1 MSAAFPP
8 AAANLALDER
18 VAALRAAG
26 TDVLHLGFGESRLPV
41 HPLLAEALGRGAA
54 ANAYGPVAGRPEAR
68 AAVAGYFSRR
78 GLPTGPDQ
86 VVVGPGS
93 KPLLLAVVA
102 ALGGPVVL
110 PRPSWLTYAA
120 QAQVLGLGVEWVDAP
135 DGFGG
140 VADPALLDAHL
151 AGLSA
156 RPGAGPRP
164 TSVLLTSPDNPTG
177 TTAPDD
183 LVRAVV
189 EVAARHRL
197 TVVSDEIYADVVHS
211 SAARWRSP
219 ASVDEPRTVVLTG
232 LSKSLSLGG
241 WRVGAARFPDTVEGA
256 GLRDRVVSFASQSWS
271 NLAAPMQE
279 VAVTAFSEPPE
290 LVAYRERCTRLHGAV
305 ARAVHQ
311 VLVDRGVPCPVPTG
325 GFYVYPD
332 LRPCAD
338 RLAAHGVH
346 GSADLETF
354 LLEHHGVATLG
365 AHRFGARPGSLQL
378 RLATSMLYGET
389 RADQEATLA
398 ADDPGEVPHVAATLE
413 RLGATLDALF

>member
-1 MSAAFPP
+1 MSAALPP

-41 HPLLAEALGRGAA
+41 HPLLVEALGRGAG
-54 ANAYGPVAGRPEAR
+54 ANAYGPVAGRPQVR

-78 GLPTGPDQ
+78 GLRTVADQ

-93 KPLLLAVVA
+93 KPLLLAVLA

-120 QAQVLGLGVEWVDAP
+120 QAQVLGVDVEWVDAP
-135 DGFGG
+135 DGLGG
-140 VADPALLDAHL
+140 VTDPALLDVRLSDL
-151 AGLSA
+151 AA
-156 RPGAGPRP
+156 RPGDGHVPA
-164 TSVLLTSPDNPTG
+164 SVLLTSPDNPTG
-177 TTAPDD
+177 TTAPADM
-183 LVRAVV
+183 VRAVV
-189 EVAARHRL
+189 EVAVRHGL
-197 TVVSDEIYADVVHS
+197 MVVSDEIYADVVHS
-211 SAARWRSP
+211 PAARWLSP

-241 WRVGAARFPDTVEGA
+241 WRVGAARFPGTAEGSA
-256 GLRDRVVSFASQSWS
+256 LRDRVVSFASQSWS

-279 VAVTAFSEPPE
+279 VAAVAFSEPPE
-290 LVAYRERCTRLHGAV
+290 LVAYREQCTRLHGEV

-311 VLVDRGVPCPVPTG
+311 LLVDHGVPCPVPTG

-332 LRPCAD
+332 LRPMAD
-338 RLAAHGVH
+338 ALAARGVH
-346 GSADLETF
+346 GSGDLEAY
-354 LLEHHGVATLG
+354 LLEHHGVAALG
-365 AHRFGARPGSLQL
+365 AHRFGASPGSLQL

-389 RADQEATLA
+389 RQAQEEALA
-398 ADDPGEVPHVAATLE
+398 AADPCAVPHVATALD
-413 RLGATLDALF
+413 RLADVLAALT